1 MLTELEEPN
10 KYEHPSDKWALQ
22 NMDARADI
30 CQHGK
35 ISPTKNAGHVTLFF
49 SLWNTNDRVFDIA
62 KQISPLMSDAKSQ

>member
-22 NMDARADI
+22 NMDARAYF

-35 ISPTKNAGHVTLFF
+35 ISPSKNAGYDNLFF
-49 SLWNTNDRVFDIA
+49 PVKYKWQGVWSCKKI
-62 KQISPLMSDAKSQ
+62 QPHLMSDAKS